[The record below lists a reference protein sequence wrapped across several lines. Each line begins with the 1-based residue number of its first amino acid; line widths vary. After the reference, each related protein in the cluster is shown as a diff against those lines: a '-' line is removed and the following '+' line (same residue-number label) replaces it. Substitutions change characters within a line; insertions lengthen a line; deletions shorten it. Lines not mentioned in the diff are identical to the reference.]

1 MTSVIVPSKTSS
13 LKQDGLIGGNAE
25 MPSSAAISNL
35 VSFVGKIFG
44 ILFLLTLFALSIVVW
59 VWIASFR
66 SGWQFWDWAKE
77 KKDEAISTSLFYG
90 LIILMISPIVFFFDW
105 AQQMLPEHW
114 VKIPAEIPLR
124 DYLEKQLKI
133 DLGESFPFSP
143 NPEVA
148 ETKALVESEE

>member
-1 MTSVIVPSKTSS
+1 MTSVVVPSKTSG

-25 MPSSAAISNL
+25 IPSSDAISNVISL
-35 VSFVGKIFG
+35 IGKIFWV
-44 ILFLLTLFALSIVVW
+44 LFLLTLFALSIVVW

-77 KKDEAISTSLFYG
+77 KKDAAISTSLFYG

-114 VKIPAEIPLR
+114 VKIPAEVPLR
-124 DYLEKQLKI
+124 DYLEMQLEI
-133 DLGESFPFSP
+133 NLGESFPFSP
-143 NPEVA
+143 KPEAA
-148 ETKALVESEE
+148 EMKALVEGEE